1 MKSVLIDT
9 NIWSTYLRR
18 KSEEDADLRYNV
30 EELIKAG
37 RVEFIGPIRQ
47 EVLSGIKDNNK
58 FELLKEYLSAFD
70 DEVIH
75 THEYEIAAKLT
86 NGESIRCI
94 RPFTAYWTHI
104 VNFATH
110 NVSLHCCFRYIT
122 LYPIISHYN
131 GISTKDINTF
141 RNNWR

>member
-30 EELIKAG
+30 EELIKSG

-86 NGESIRCI
+86 NDCI
-94 RPFTAYWTHI
+94 AKGIAISAIDAIIAACINSKGWELYTRDKDFDRYAKVLKINKYKEEKRP
-104 VNFATH
+104 NK
-110 NVSLHCCFRYIT
+110 R
-122 LYPIISHYN
+122 
-131 GISTKDINTF
+131 
-141 RNNWR
+141 

>member
-18 KSEEDADLRYNV
+18 KSEEDNELRYNV
-30 EELIKAG
+30 EELIKSG

-47 EVLSGIKDNNK
+47 EVLSGIKDNKK

-86 NGESIRCI
+86 NDCI
-94 RPFTAYWTHI
+94 SKGIAISAIDAIIAACVYSKGWELYTRDKDFDRYAKVIKINKYKEERP
-104 VNFATH
+104 NK
-110 NVSLHCCFRYIT
+110 R
-122 LYPIISHYN
+122 
-131 GISTKDINTF
+131 
-141 RNNWR
+141 